1 MRRGRGGVEYEDAT
15 VGTGATAARG
25 ARVQVRYNLF
35 LRRGERVQRDQVA
48 AFRLGQ
54 REVVAGLE
62 YGVEGMRV
70 GGERRIRVGPHL
82 AYGARG
88 VPSVVPANAVVE
100 FHVVL
105 LESETPATEDPI
117 DALAARARGAF
128 ESDFAAAPK
137 VTLRGGAALD
147 SYATTPPFEAEID
160 APSDSY
166 LERYAPCGLAH
177 LDAASWRHYLARLI
191 DYALAHLDDPGSAAT
206 EALLWSLRPP
216 DREPPRLGSLSAEQ
230 EAVVVAVLDVLAFDP
245 RSTCQDLAMQVLEEY
260 WVPGALYRRP
270 PPEAPST

>member
-15 VGTGATAARG
+15 IGTGATAARG
-25 ARVQVRYNLF
+25 ARVRIRYDLF
-35 LRRGERVQRDQVA
+35 LRRGERMQRDQLA

-88 VPSVVPANAVVE
+88 VPGVVPANAVVE

-105 LESETPATEDPI
+105 LESEAATTEDPL
-117 DALAARARGAF
+117 DALAARARAAF
-128 ESDFAAAPK
+128 ASDAASAPP
-137 VTLRGGAALD
+137 VTLRGGDALD
-147 SYATTPPFEAEID
+147 SYATAPPFEAEVD
-160 APSDSY
+160 VPGDTY

-177 LDAASWRHYLARLI
+177 LDAASLRHYLPRLI
-191 DYALAHLDDPGSAAT
+191 DYALAHLDDPGSGVT
-206 EALLWSLRPP
+206 DALLWSLRPP

-230 EAVVVAVLDVLAFDP
+230 EAVVVALLDVLAFDP
-245 RSTCQDLAMQVLEEY
+245 RSVCPDLAMQALEEY
-260 WVPGALYRRP
+260 WAPGALYRRP
-270 PPEAPST
+270 SPEAPSS